1 MDIRSLF
8 SAFKDNI
15 VRLFV
20 SDVKVADNKITVT
33 KSGST
38 TSYDLPKRI
47 TIDSELSDTSTN
59 PVQNKAVKAAIPTKV
74 SQLSNDSGY
83 ISEVVWDDVQN
94 KPSTFTPSAHNQASN
109 TITAMTGYSK
119 PGATSAIVSSDT
131 LNSAVGKLEK
141 SLDGKA
147 AKATTLAGYGIT
159 DAYTK
164 TQVNTELG
172 KKQNTISDLAT
183 IRSNAST
190 GAGLSPQVTTNKNN
204 IASLQ
209 TNLGK
214 YLPLAGGTITGDI
227 VPNADNAVTLGSD
240 TKRFKEIY
248 AHEVKLSTN
257 SLYLGDTK
265 ILGTDANTINIKA
278 DAGQSLALK
287 SQGSGTTNVQS
298 FTGVSIET
306 VAENGTN
313 PDGSNIKIKAL
324 GDGSSITMIAPSI
337 GITGATTV
345 TNLNVT
351 GNLSVAGT
359 TTTVNSTNL
368 EIKDNIIEINKGE
381 TGAGVTAG
389 TAGVK
394 IDRGENTDFFVVFDE
409 SDDKL
414 KVGIGNENLTPVAT
428 ESYVDTGLNAKLD
441 ANATAVSAA
450 KLTKNAGSAT
460 QPVYFSNGVPV
471 ATTYTL
477 GASVP
482 SNAKFTDTTYS
493 NATTGASGLMSASDK
508 SKLDG
513 VASGAEVNQNAFS
526 NITVGSTTVSADS
539 KTDTLTLVAGSN
551 VTLTPDATNDKITI
565 AAKDTTYSNA
575 TTSTAGLM
583 STSDKSKL
591 DGVASGAE
599 VNQNAFSNVVIG
611 DATIAADAKTDTLT
625 LVAGSNV
632 TLTAD
637 ATNDKIT
644 IAAKNTTYGAATSST
659 LGLVKTG
666 SNITN
671 SSGTISITKDNVTS
685 ALGYTPPTTNTTYGV
700 ATTSANGLMSSTDKS
715 KLDGIAANANNY
727 SLPDAT
733 SSVKGGVKVGSNI
746 TVSSGTI
753 SLTKANVTNAL
764 GYTPPT
770 TDTNTHYTT
779 HAKVGASAT
788 ATANAAASNG
798 SVYLN
803 ILDDSTV
810 RDSHLIK
817 GAGATT
823 VTSDAN
829 GVITISSTDTNTNT
843 TYSAGAGI
851 SLSGTTFSNS
861 GVRSVAAGSSAN
873 QIKVNTGGTES
884 TITVNNVANATSA
897 TKATQDGD
905 GKTISSTYAKLNGA
919 TFTGDIVVNAPH
931 RDTYYA
937 SNLCRHFS
945 SNTPNQFV
953 VKTKIQYISSSQMPV
968 VRIYGYAYGLTSPIE
983 LRVGWYIYENKLG
996 WAGVS
1001 CTGAWKPEVYLFSYT
1016 ENSTKYVAIGFKGS
1030 CYFCGFQVD
1039 AQVGAL
1045 GSFNAGFAIDGWST
1059 INNGEDTS
1067 ASLIPSVGTNDC
1079 IKVDYKPMQTDISG
1093 SASTATK
1100 ATQDSAGQQINSTY
1114 IKGLSVSGK
1123 TITYTKGDGTTGT
1136 ITTQDTNT
1144 TYSAGTGIS
1153 LSGTTF
1159 NNSGVRSI
1167 TAGSTAN
1174 VLSVNTNGTTSS
1186 ITINNVAN
1194 ASAAT
1199 KATQDSAGQ
1208 QINTT
1213 YIKGLSVSGKTITY
1227 TKGDGTTGTITTQ
1240 DTNTDTKVTQSA
1252 VTDADYTNYRPIV
1265 WGSSNSSTKGFTPST
1280 VTDGVFTCK
1289 GLYVQPSSGLIHATT
1304 FEGAL
1309 SGNASTSTKAT
1320 QDSAGQQIT
1329 TTYIKGLSVSGKTIT
1344 YTKGDGTTGTITT
1357 QDTNTTYGA
1366 ATSSALGLVKIGSN
1380 ITNSSG
1386 TISLTKANVTAAL
1399 GYTPPTT
1406 DTNTWR
1412 GIQNNLTSD
1421 STTDSLSAAQGK
1433 ALKALV
1439 DGKAASSHTHNSV
1452 LDSGNNSSATTF
1464 AYSKAGLDTTSW
1476 FAAWNGYELRAIS
1489 PAKTLSTIGAAA
1501 ANHTHSYASVTKV
1514 TFTASD
1520 SKWGSASGGYYPL
1533 TIAHGGKNLFA
1544 VYRTNGSNYDRVAVS
1559 DTVSGSNNII
1569 YSLEKFAGYA
1579 LFI

>member
-1 MDIRSLF
+1 MDIRNLF
-8 SAFKDNI
+8 STFKDNL

-38 TSYDLPKRI
+38 TSYDLPSSI

-59 PVQNKAVKAAIPTKV
+59 PVQNKVVKAAIPTKV
-74 SQLSNDSGY
+74 SQLSNDNGY
-83 ISEVVWDDVQN
+83 ISEVAWDDVQN
-94 KPSTFTPSAHNQASN
+94 KPSEFTPSVHNQASN
-109 TITAMTGYSK
+109 TITAMTGYNK
-119 PGATSAIVSSDT
+119 PDATSAIVSSDS

-147 AKATTLAGYGIT
+147 DKATTLADYGIT
-159 DAYTK
+159 DAYTV
-164 TQVNTELG
+164 TQVNAELA
-172 KKQNTISDLAT
+172 KKQDVISDLET
-183 IRSNAST
+183 IRANAST
-190 GAGLSPQVTTNKNN
+190 GAGLSTQVETNKSD
-204 IASLQ
+204 IAGLQ
-209 TNLGK
+209 TSLND
-214 YLPLAGGTITGDI
+214 YLPLAGGVITGDI
-227 VPNADNAVTLGSD
+227 TPNADNTVSLGSD
-240 TKRFKEIY
+240 AYRFKEIY

-287 SQGSGTTNVQS
+287 SQGSGVTSVQS

-324 GDGSSITMIAPSI
+324 GDGSSITMIAPTI

-428 ESYVDTGLNAKLD
+428 ESYVDTGLNTKLN

-493 NATTGASGLMSASDK
+493 NATTSASGLMSASDK

-575 TTSTAGLM
+575 TISTAGLM

-644 IAAKNTTYGAATSST
+644 IAAKDTTYGAATSST

-671 SSGTISITKDNVTS
+671 SSGTISITKDNVTN

-753 SLTKANVTNAL
+753 SLTKANVTSAL

-798 SVYLN
+798 NVYLN

-829 GVITISSTDTNTNT
+829 GVITISSTDTDTKYT
-843 TYSAGAGI
+843 HPTS
-851 SLSGTTFSNS
+851 SGNKHIPS
-861 GVRSVAAGSSAN
+861 GGSSG
-873 QIKVNTGGTES
+873 QILRW
-884 TITVNNVANATSA
+884 SA
-897 TKATQDGD
+897 
-905 GKTISSTYAKLNGA
+905 
-919 TFTGDIVVNAPH
+919 
-931 RDTYYA
+931 
-937 SNLCRHFS
+937 
-945 SNTPNQFV
+945 
-953 VKTKIQYISSSQMPV
+953 
-968 VRIYGYAYGLTSPIE
+968 
-983 LRVGWYIYENKLG
+983 
-996 WAGVS
+996 
-1001 CTGAWKPEVYLFSYT
+1001 
-1016 ENSTKYVAIGFKGS
+1016 
-1030 CYFCGFQVD
+1030 
-1039 AQVGAL
+1039 
-1045 GSFNAGFAIDGWST
+1045 
-1059 INNGEDTS
+1059 
-1067 ASLIPSVGTNDC
+1067 
-1079 IKVDYKPMQTDISG
+1079 
-1093 SASTATK
+1093 
-1100 ATQDSAGQQINSTY
+1100 
-1114 IKGLSVSGK
+1114 
-1123 TITYTKGDGTTGT
+1123 DGT
-1136 ITTQDTNT
+1136 
-1144 TYSAGTGIS
+1144 
-1153 LSGTTF
+1153 
-1159 NNSGVRSI
+1159 
-1167 TAGSTAN
+1167 
-1174 VLSVNTNGTTSS
+1174 
-1186 ITINNVAN
+1186 
-1194 ASAAT
+1194 AAW
-1199 KATQDSAGQ
+1199 G
-1208 QINTT
+1208 
-1213 YIKGLSVSGKTITY
+1213 
-1227 TKGDGTTGTITTQ
+1227 
-1240 DTNTDTKVTQSA
+1240 
-1252 VTDADYTNYRPIV
+1252 ADN
-1265 WGSSNSSTKGFTPST
+1265 
-1280 VTDGVFTCK
+1280 
-1289 GLYVQPSSGLIHATT
+1289 
-1304 FEGAL
+1304 
-1309 SGNASTSTKAT
+1309 
-1320 QDSAGQQIT
+1320 
-1329 TTYIKGLSVSGKTIT
+1329 
-1344 YTKGDGTTGTITT
+1344 
-1357 QDTNTTYGA
+1357 
-1366 ATSSALGLVKIGSN
+1366 
-1380 ITNSSG
+1380 
-1386 TISLTKANVTAAL
+1386 
-1399 GYTPPTT
+1399 
-1406 DTNTWR
+1406 NTWR

-1439 DGKAASSHTHNSV
+1439 DSKAASSHTHNSV

-1501 ANHTHSYASVTKV
+1501 ASHTHSYASVTKV